1 MKASPKAALAALLL
15 CFALPSCVSTRQ
27 LSSNPAPPITLDLKV
42 QPDEIVIVT
51 YRMTKPTQALYF
63 AQALGG
69 YRPEDWRPQS
79 GPYRWIPDGT
89 GERIERSDGGKFRSL
104 RFILPVRYR
113 ALPKSYAPF
122 SPFSDGSALIHSGQF
137 HACLSAPCAGTDA
150 LPIDITATGKTI
162 GVEARRVADRTRFVS
177 RDEGT
182 SIFVGKLKPEAADG
196 FIAIIDPGLPPAAR
210 DQLRQSLPRA
220 MSAFASIYGALSFR
234 PELYVSI
241 DARPR
246 KDGHVS
252 TQGGTL
258 PGQIFMHFDGENAR
272 QRVTAEEPFR
282 LDWFFAHEAAHLF
295 QQDKVGKLAGDE
307 TAGWIHEG
315 GADAMATLVLARR
328 GTEARAYVESRVRA
342 AEAACAKGLA
352 NAPLDRA
359 TAAGNFDLHYQCGLL
374 IWLAV
379 DDALRVGTG
388 DGLHAV
394 NKTLFA
400 TVKGGAPWDEKAFIA
415 AAQKN
420 GVPQLLMQR
429 IARLV
434 HGGDA
439 DPHDDVA
446 ALGKAAL
453 STVARD

>member
-1 MKASPKAALAALLL
+1 MKAFPKAALVALLL
-15 CFALPSCVSTRQ
+15 CVALPSCVSTRR
-27 LSSNPAPPITLDLKV
+27 LPPNPPPAIRLDLTV
-42 QPDEIVIVT
+42 RPDETIVVT
-51 YRMTKPTQALYF
+51 YRMAAPTQALHF

-69 YRPEDWRPQS
+69 YRPEDWHPQS
-79 GPYRWIPDGT
+79 GSYRWVQDGT
-89 GERIERSDGGKFRSL
+89 SERIERSDGGTFSVVQ
-104 RFILPVRYR
+104 FILPMRYR

-137 HACLSAPCAGTDA
+137 HACLSAPCEGTDA
-150 LPIDITATGKTI
+150 LPIDIKATGKTI
-162 GVEARRVADRTRFVS
+162 GVEARRVADRTRFIS

-182 SIFVGKLKPEAADG
+182 SIFVGRLMPEEADG
-196 FIAIIDPGLPPAAR
+196 FIAVIDPGLPPAAR
-210 DQLRQSLPRA
+210 DHLKQSLPRA
-220 MSAFASIYGALSFR
+220 MDTFAQIYGALSFR

-272 QRVTAEEPFR
+272 QRVTGAADFW

-295 QQDKVGKLAGDE
+295 QQDKIGKLAGDE
-307 TAGWIHEG
+307 TAAWIHEG
-315 GADAMATLVLARR
+315 GADAMAALALTRR
-328 GTEARAYVESRVRA
+328 GSEERAYVESRVRS

-352 NAPLDRA
+352 KAPLDKA

-379 DDALRVGTG
+379 DDSLRAKNG

-400 TVKGGAPWDEKAFIA
+400 RVKGGASWDEKAFIA

-420 GVPQLLMQR
+420 GVPQTLMQR
-429 IARLV
+429 IERLV
-434 HGGDA
+434 HGGYD
-439 DPHDDVA
+439 DPHDEVA
-446 ALGKAAL
+446 ALGTAAR
-453 STVARD
+453 STILRE

>member
-15 CFALPSCVSTRQ
+15 CFALSSCASIDR
-27 LSSNPAPPITLDLKV
+27 LSQNTAAPITLDLDV
-42 QPDEIVIVT
+42 RPDETVVVT
-51 YRMTKPTQALYF
+51 YRMTAPTRALHF

-69 YRPEDWRPQS
+69 YRPEDWQPQS
-79 GPYRWIPDGT
+79 GGFRWIQEGP
-89 GERIERSDGGKFRSL
+89 GERIERSDGGTFRIVQ
-104 RFILPVRYR
+104 FALPARYR

-122 SPFSDGSALIHSGQF
+122 SPFSDGSVLIHSGQF
-137 HACLSAPCAGTDA
+137 HACLRAPCEGAAA
-150 LPIDITATGKTI
+150 LPINITATGKTI
-162 GVEARRVADRTRFVS
+162 GVEARRFADRTRFIS

-182 SIFVGKLKPEAADG
+182 NIFVGRLVPEDAEG
-196 FIAIIDPGLPPAAR
+196 FIAIIDPGLPPIAR
-210 DQLRQSLPRA
+210 DHLKQSLPRA
-220 MSAFASIYGALSFR
+220 METFARSYGALSFR

-272 QRVTAEEPFR
+272 QRVTAEAHFW

-295 QQDKVGKLAGDE
+295 QQDKIGKLAGDE
-307 TAGWIHEG
+307 TAAWIHEG
-315 GADAMATLVLARR
+315 GADAMAALALARR
-328 GTEARAYVESRVRA
+328 GAEVRAYVGSRVRS
-342 AEAACAKGLA
+342 AEADCAKGLA
-352 NAPLDRA
+352 SAPLDQA

-379 DDALRVGTG
+379 DDSLRAGNG

-400 TVKGGAPWDEKAFIA
+400 LVKAGAPWDERAFIA

-420 GVPQLLMQR
+420 GAPEPLMQR

-434 HGGDA
+434 HGGYG
-439 DPHDDVA
+439 DPRDDVA

-453 STVARD
+453 STALRD